1 MVSKFACPVA
11 LALFLLSGG
20 AVSAAPAQPPAQAA
34 PAPTQ
39 DESLVAVLPV
49 AEGRKLYKAYAESP
63 RKKDKV
69 TYWAPTAQD
78 VQTVETAL
86 RDLSKTETVVPA
98 KSHWPSA
105 VDIMTYD
112 RQYAGATVNGKPLI
126 VVNGF
131 IRDLPSFFADAKNGW
146 RTHAVFVADGGY
158 AFFHAFYDV
167 KQHQFTRFSFNG
179 FA

>member
-1 MVSKFACPVA
+1 M
-11 LALFLLSGG
+11 
-20 AVSAAPAQPPAQAA
+20 SAAPAQPPAQAA

-39 DESLVAVLPV
+39 DKSLVAVLPV
-49 AEGRKLYKAYAESP
+49 AEGRNLYKAYAESP

-112 RQYAGATVNGKPLI
+112 RQYAGVTVNGGPLI
-126 VVNGF
+126 YVNAF
-131 IRDLPSFFADAKNGW
+131 RENFPGW
-146 RTHAVFVADGGY
+146 RTEVVFVFDGGY
-158 AFFHAFYDV
+158 AFFHAIYDV